1 MARAGA
7 GVWGKETTGKGEED
21 SVVTLE
27 NGSARAGVTELRGC
41 LALLTASLTGS
52 LGSLGLMG
60 NSLTGTGSNLLGV

>member
-1 MARAGA
+1 M
-7 GVWGKETTGKGEED
+7 
-21 SVVTLE
+21 VTLE